1 MIDDKKVLALIPA
14 RGNSKG
20 IPGKNIID
28 FAGLP
33 LIAHTISAAKLSQ
46 YIDAVVVSTDSLEI
60 ASVAEKYGAEVP
72 FLRPAHLAEDI
83 SKTIDA
89 VIHALDELRS
99 AGRQFDIMVLLQPTQ
114 PLRTKE
120 DIDGAM
126 ELFVSKNCWSLLSV
140 CEVCDHPIFI
150 RTIGSGGE
158 TIPLQACGSTI
169 RRQDLP
175 VFYKLNGAIYINT
188 IEEISEN
195 TSFNDNKIAYI
206 MEKSHSV
213 DIDEPVDLLI
223 GEVYHNILFSK

>member
-1 MIDDKKVLALIPA
+1 MLALIPA

-20 IPGKNIID
+20 IPGKNIIN
-28 FAGLP
+28 FVGLP
-33 LIAHTISAAKLSQ
+33 LIAHTISAANLSH

-60 ASVAEKYGAEVP
+60 AAVAEEYGAEVP

-89 VIHALDELRS
+89 VIHALDELRFV
-99 AGRQFDIMVLLQPTQ
+99 GREFDIMVLLQPTQ
-114 PLRTKE
+114 PLRTEE
-120 DIDGAM
+120 DIDGAL
-126 ELFVSKNCWSLLSV
+126 ELFASKNCWSLLSV

-158 TIPLQACGSTI
+158 TIPLLDCGSTI

-175 VFYKLNGAIYINT
+175 VYYKLNGAIYINA
-188 IEEISEN
+188 IEEMNES
-195 TSFNDNKIAYI
+195 TSINDNKIAYV
-206 MEKSHSV
+206 MKKSHSV

-223 GEVYHNILFSK
+223 GEVYYNYF